1 MLQQP
6 FNFRRNS
13 MDKIVLV
20 VAGCVFGYIFGGFI
34 DELVDEDEK

>member
-1 MLQQP
+1 
-6 FNFRRNS
+6 

-34 DELVDEDEK
+34 DELVEDEK